1 MFTVHG
7 LTLTMVACAAT
18 PVEPLRALEN
28 GLITDCVRI
37 LFEEEMT
44 PTQKWILDSL
54 LWRLGNLPQQYYTS
68 LDVKPFMLCL
78 LRKDGITSLSELTAK
93 YKVGIMFTIVTV
105 SLQVNRKI
113 LLEEV
118 LGSNARFNDVCQVF
132 QMMLLA
138 YWVWL
143 RKETHWVCGDVLSC
157 EGTCTAI

>member
-1 MFTVHG
+1 
-7 LTLTMVACAAT
+7 
-18 PVEPLRALEN
+18 LRALEN

-44 PTQKWILDSL
+44 PTQKWILA
-54 LWRLGNLPQQYYTS
+54 QQYYTS